1 MHPIFYFGT
10 MALSKRKGHIALL
23 FANIIFG
30 LNTTISRSITPD
42 IIDPYLL
49 TFFRMSGAAL
59 LFWTVSLFTKKEN
72 IPSKDILLLFFASIF
87 GLVLNQLPYVVG
99 LSMTSPIDASLIV
112 TMLPVV
118 TMLLAALILKEP
130 ITWLKTLGVAVGA
143 SGALILIFNRAMPDG
158 SSNMTGNLILLISI
172 TSFGLYLTL
181 FKNLISKYS
190 PITSMKWMFLFA
202 SMLTL
207 PVAWQPIIHTD
218 FSTFNASVYLRIVYV
233 VSFATF
239 LTYLLLP
246 IGQKTLRPT
255 TLSIY
260 NYLQPISATF
270 AAVIVGMD
278 RFSFDK
284 VISAL
289 LVFTGVYIVTQSKS
303 RAQVEAEKMS
313 AK

>member
-1 MHPIFYFGT
+1 M
-10 MALSKRKGHIALL
+10 L

-42 IIDPYLL
+42 FIDPYLL
-49 TFFRMSGAAL
+49 TFFRMGGAAL
-59 LFWTVSLFTKKEN
+59 LFWSVSLFTKKEKV
-72 IPSKDILLLFFASIF
+72 PLKDIFLLFFASIF
-87 GLVLNQLPYVVG
+87 GLVLNQLPYIVG
-99 LSMTSPIDASLIV
+99 LSMTSPIDASLVV

-130 ITWLKTLGVAVGA
+130 ITWLKALGVVVGA
-143 SGALILIFNRAMPDG
+143 SGALILIFNKAMPDG
-158 SSNMTGNLILLISI
+158 SSNMAGNLVLLISI
-172 TSFGLYLTL
+172 SSFGLYLTL

-202 SMLTL
+202 AFLTL
-207 PVAWQPIIHTD
+207 PVSWKALTHTD
-218 FSTFNASVYLRIVYV
+218 FSTFDASIYMRIVYV
-233 VSFATF
+233 VAFATF
-239 LTYLLLP
+239 FTYILLP

-260 NYLQPISATF
+260 NYLQPITATF

-284 VISAL
+284 IISAI
-289 LVFTGVYIVTQSKS
+289 LVFAGVYIVTQSKS
-303 RAQVEAEKMS
+303 RAQIEAEKS
-313 AK
+313 ANLQSDLPKDD